1 MGLKLRAVNEWDALR
16 TVVVGTAQTMGGIPS
31 VEESYDP
38 KSKEHILAGTF
49 PREEDCA
56 RELQGLVRLLEAHD
70 VQVLRPHNVPDLN
83 QIFARDVG
91 AVVDNRIIITRMIS
105 DRAEEWEGISPLLDS
120 VPDHLQLSPPPGV
133 RVEGGDVMPMSGEIW
148 VGFSA
153 PDEFSRFTTAR
164 TNQAALDW
172 LSDMYPDWNVR
183 GFQLSKSDTDPRAN
197 TLHLDCCL
205 SVLSGGHAIF
215 HPEGL
220 RLEEDRAWIREEF
233 KGRLLEVDAQEM
245 YDMQCNLISI
255 TPKDVV
261 SCPTFK
267 RINEQLQS
275 WGYNVF
281 ATPLQET
288 AKMEGLLRCVTL
300 PLQRQ
305 V

>member
-1 MGLKLRAVNEWDALR
+1 MKLRAVNEWDALR

-70 VQVLRPHNVPDLN
+70 VQVLRPHNIPDLN

-91 AVVDNRIIITRMIS
+91 AVIDDRIVITRMIS

-120 VPDHLQLSPPPGV
+120 VPDHLQLSPRPGV
-133 RVEGGDVMPMSGEIW
+133 RIEGGDIMPMNGEIW

-153 PDEFSRFTTAR
+153 PDDFSRFTTAR

-183 GFQLSKSDTDPRAN
+183 GLQLSKSDTDPRAN
-197 TLHLDCCL
+197 ALHLDCCL

-255 TPKDVV
+255 TSKDVV
-261 SCPTFK
+261 SCPTFE
-267 RINEQLQS
+267 RVNSQLQN

-300 PLQRQ
+300 PIQRQ
-305 V
+305 A

>member
-1 MGLKLRAVNEWDALR
+1 
-16 TVVVGTAQTMGGIPS
+16 
-31 VEESYDP
+31 
-38 KSKEHILAGTF
+38 
-49 PREEDCA
+49 
-56 RELQGLVRLLEAHD
+56 
-70 VQVLRPHNVPDLN
+70 
-83 QIFARDVG
+83 
-91 AVVDNRIIITRMIS
+91 
-105 DRAEEWEGISPLLDS
+105 
-120 VPDHLQLSPPPGV
+120 
-133 RVEGGDVMPMSGEIW
+133 MPMNGEIW

-153 PDEFSRFTTAR
+153 PDEFNRFTTAR

-183 GFQLSKSDTDPRAN
+183 GLQLSKSDTDPRAN
-197 TLHLDCCL
+197 ALHLDCCL
-205 SVLSGGHAIF
+205 SVFSGGHAIF

-233 KGRLLEVDAQEM
+233 EDRLLEVDAQEM

-261 SCPTFK
+261 SCPTFE
-267 RINEQLQS
+267 RVNAQLQH

-305 V
+305 A